1 MYVVDKKTD
10 IVALYVNDSEM
21 MELDQKS
28 FDSLISANRKM
39 SNDFSLNTG
48 DSSNGQLAAKFRD
61 AGLEV
66 YLLETTSDKE
76 INARQYRDSA
86 IMGSANGGWT
96 KDFQKP
102 ILTDHIISSNWGDSP
117 TMLGRVKDS
126 YYVRRDTGKVMS
138 CTKNDLPNQVKAY
151 FLDKEKQGT
160 GFNILKADINDKGV
174 QGIIDGEFV
183 TFSQGSIY
191 TKADCNICGHN
202 YYSEDCSHRVGQT
215 YEKDSKQIKCVPIL
229 DGRRPVEVS
238 QVFAPANDTSQKI
251 VFNKKT
257 GKIMSDEEVIKLL
270 NDTTQSGSND
280 SSNDGEGEMTNDSVQ
295 TEKPGSNAN
304 KDNQQEGGTKVALN
318 SLLKNAVLDGM
329 ELQLEKVA
337 NSEFADKML
346 AIFEDV
352 KTDDEVDLMRKVAK
366 VIGTSKANDFK
377 FSVETATNDSKEG
390 EESSDSEG
398 DNAGENESK
407 DNSQQEEID
416 MTNMTDAQKA
426 AFEKM
431 KKDLAEV
438 NEKLVKAN
446 DTISNN
452 PFGTG
457 ESDQGSEESSNDS
470 SKKDTET
477 NVIIETGSYFPG
489 V

>member
-1 MYVVDKKTD
+1 MYVVRDKAD
-10 IVALYVNDSEM
+10 IVALYVTDNET
-21 MELDQKS
+21 MELDQKT
-28 FDSLISANRKM
+28 FDSLMTVNRKI
-39 SNDFSLNTG
+39 SNDFSLDTG
-48 DSSNGQLAAKFRD
+48 DSNGGQLSARFKD

-86 IMGSANGGWT
+86 IMSSANGGWT

-102 ILTDHIISSNWGDSP
+102 IMTDHIISASWGDSP

-138 CTKNDLPNQVKAY
+138 CTKNDLPAQVKAY

-183 TFSQGSIY
+183 TFSQGSVY
-191 TKADCNICGHN
+191 TKADCNICGCN
-202 YYSEDCSHRVGQT
+202 YYHEDCSHRVGQT
-215 YEKDSKQIKCVPIL
+215 YEKDGKQIKCVPIL

-238 QVFAPANDTSQKI
+238 QVFTPANDTSQKI

-270 NDTTQSGSND
+270 NDTAQSGSND
-280 SSNDGEGEMTNDSVQ
+280 SSNDGEGEVTNDS
-295 TEKPGSNAN
+295 TESKKPGESNTN
-304 KDNQQEGGTKVALN
+304 TDNQKEGGTKVLN
-318 SLLKNAVLDGM
+318 TLLKNAVLDTL

-337 NSEFADKML
+337 SDEFKAKML
-346 AIFEDV
+346 EIFGDV
-352 KTDDEVDLMRKVAK
+352 TTDEELELMRRVAK
-366 VIGTSKANDFK
+366 VMGTSKLEDYKFEVEKPAND
-377 FSVETATNDSKEG
+377 SQG
-390 EESSDSEG
+390 EEE
-398 DNAGENESK
+398 ESN
-407 DNSQQEEID
+407 DNSGNGTEGNEANDNGQEGQSEID
-416 MTNMTDAQKA
+416 MTNMTDVQKA

-438 NEKLVKAN
+438 TEKLAKAN

-452 PFGTG
+452 PFG
-457 ESDQGSEESSNDS
+457 SSEGSNDS
-470 SKKDTET
+470 SDDNSEKDNSSNDILES
-477 NVIIETGSYFPG
+477 GSYFPG
-489 V
+489 L